1 MTANN
6 GSSGLITAGLDTPYQ
21 ASTARRVGVC
31 LALTIYVALLM
42 FIPSDEV
49 WSPLG
54 GAGGP
59 ANILAFCLMGW
70 YLFLWLGSS
79 ARLDRGI
86 QPIRLAAVLLG
97 CTVLISYVSANLTTM
112 PTLERNAADRGLI
125 SMAGWLGILLLA
137 ADCIDHWDSLRTL
150 LRRIVAFATIVA
162 SIAIL
167 QFITGINLAT
177 YIVIPGLIT
186 KVQLS
191 DLLVRDGF
199 NRPSATAAHPLEL
212 AAVLAMCLPFALHEA
227 RFAAGGARP
236 LRWLQASVIAAAI
249 PMTISRS
256 AVLGLTAVAVVLIPT
271 WPGRQRRA
279 AYSVLLS
286 AVGLLWLAE
295 PKLLT
300 VFLKLFGQVGA
311 DPSSTSR
318 ISAYASAVPFIEA
331 HPWFGQGFLTFL
343 PQTYFFVDN
352 QYLTSLLET
361 GVLGLLGL
369 VAIFVTG
376 WHAARS
382 SRRLQADPRSR
393 DLMQCLAASI
403 LAAAVSFATFD
414 AMSFSI
420 AAALTFLLL
429 GCVGAAWRLT
439 RRPAADSGNGDRR
452 R

>member
-1 MTANN
+1 VTANN
-6 GSSGLITAGLDTPYQ
+6 GSSGLLMPSLITPYQ
-21 ASTARRVGVC
+21 ASTARRIGVC
-31 LALTIYVALLM
+31 APLTIYVALLM

-54 GAGGP
+54 GAGSP
-59 ANILAFCLMGW
+59 ANILAFCLLAW
-70 YLFLWLGSS
+70 YLCLWLGSS
-79 ARLDRGI
+79 AQLDRGT
-86 QPIRLAAVLLG
+86 QPIRFSAVVLG
-97 CTVLISYVSANLTTM
+97 CTVIISYVSANLATL
-112 PTLERNAADRGLI
+112 PILERNAADRGLI

-137 ADCIDHWDSLRTL
+137 ADCIDHWDSLHTL
-150 LRRIVAFATIVA
+150 LRRILAFATIVA
-162 SIAIL
+162 SIGIV
-167 QFITGINLAT
+167 QFVTGINLAT

-186 KVQLS
+186 KVPLS

-227 RFAAGGARP
+227 RFATGRARP
-236 LRWLQASVIAAAI
+236 LRWLQAVVIAVAI

-256 AVLGLTAVAVVLIPT
+256 AVLGLAAVAVVLIPT
-271 WPGRQRRA
+271 WPRRQRRA
-279 AYSVLLS
+279 AYLVILGT
-286 AVGLLWLAE
+286 VGLLWLAQ
-295 PKLLT
+295 PHLLT
-300 VFLKLFGQVGA
+300 VFLGLFGQVGA

-318 ISAYASAVPFIEA
+318 LSAYASAVPYIEA

-352 QYLTSLLET
+352 QYLSTLIET
-361 GVLGLLGL
+361 GVAGLLAL
-369 VAIFVTG
+369 VAMFVTG

-393 DLMQCLAASI
+393 DLMQCLAASV
-403 LAAAVSFATFD
+403 LVAAVSFSTFD

-439 RRPAADSGNGDRR
+439 RRPSVNSGDGDRR